1 MIPTAITAAGA
12 LASSALDIYGA
23 NRMNRHNKAIARKQM
38 TFQRASAR
46 EQMNFQER
54 MSNTSYQR
62 AVADMRAAGINPM
75 LAFSQGGA
83 STPSGASAAGASIAE
98 TNAISGAAHSALAF
112 KRAVTDMKAVKEQT
126 KLTESQNS
134 AAQYAL
140 PEQEAKARFYNSK
153 LGQFVV
159 NAKEIMSLI
168 EPLMDV
174 GRGFI
179 GPKTAAKGFKTI
191 KGFGK

>member
-1 MIPTAITAAGA
+1 MFPSVIGGIGA
-12 LASSALDIYGA
+12 LGSSALDIWGG
-23 NRMNRHNKAIARKQM
+23 NRTNRHNKAIAKKQM
-38 TFQRASAR
+38 KFGRTSAR
-46 EQMNFQER
+46 EAMDFQEH

-98 TNAISGAAHSALAF
+98 TNAVSGSAHSALAF

-134 AAQYAL
+134 AAQAAL
-140 PEQEAKARFYNSK
+140 PELQAKARFYDSK

-159 NAKEIMSLI
+159 SAKELFGLLDPVFNI
-168 EPLMDV
+168 V
-174 GRGFI
+174 KNFI
-179 GPKTAAKGFKTI
+179 PGGPVMKASKI
-191 KGFGK
+191 KGFAP